1 MKRIFRM
8 VARALTTLAV
18 CAAWVLSGLTVAAE
32 ERPLNPINTWAILG
46 NTQASESGLTDLLVS
61 ELSKTALD
69 MVEREQL
76 KAIVDEQTLQAVV
89 GNLSAESR
97 RLGKLLKADALV
109 IVQQS
114 GSQVKTILC
123 DCRYGARIGNLEF
136 SNDQVEDQGKTI
148 ATFVIDRAN
157 EYAGGIRA
165 IIGLAPIAC
174 RNIDHDFDFLQRRLY
189 DVLASWLM
197 TEPGHAVLELREAA
211 TIASE
216 FGAGDLAAARI
227 VPILIE
233 PSFRVQPKGE
243 KDEISLFVKF
253 TKDQVTELQ
262 SPALPIDQ
270 ADNWLIDAV
279 REVMP
284 VGGQGKG
291 VSLDIQQ
298 QMLASRA
305 EYLMRLGD
313 LAQAVECR
321 MAFLLV
327 DPKNVEQRTKLII
340 DLDELANESRSP
352 GLGMDDRL
360 KLRSLQA
367 TQLLSHLDFLIRNAL
382 VDRETAIL
390 LLKQMERHTQI
401 LHANAT
407 PFIFAAEETRA
418 ILQSQLNLNKR
429 FLRETAGKILQ
440 LKRMESKVDRPNVSI
455 DNEVRLLATWHEC
468 VMQYVAADIALNK
481 GNMQSFRFF
490 EQIVSEVVPE
500 EAPLSWRAAQ
510 IIDVNQFQRR
520 VRMSLGVGTL
530 TEMVTVGP
538 DPNELT
544 RWLTGLKDSSSFHL
558 KWYARLALMSGDRIE
573 NEQDKSL
580 SQRSSLLDQYLAEYS
595 QRPNLHVRQTN
606 GVLVDAGIHR
616 LLSVREGL
624 KSKINPPSP
633 PQNMGSVAPE
643 DPTKFSGQIEV
654 RRVPIKLTENEW
666 IMGFGAVKP
675 GMDIMVT
682 RLHVALLSEGNQVTP
697 IHTANVGRAT
707 VVVDGE
713 RLWVGDLEKGIFIYG
728 LDGKE
733 RLLINQRH
741 GLPGHDANLRL
752 FAYGEKQIVV
762 FGALK
767 PDNRCWLALVTL
779 TDDGPNV
786 SVLHEARLPYRA
798 RPNIRD
804 LSVPLEND
812 DLDMVFDPKWLCRF
826 DGEQSQKLLVGKSGN
841 GFAVDIASRKIE
853 SFRILEPPAAH
864 GSGTL
869 LNTGDRMFKA
879 YGTGVIEVGWSASKK
894 TLETKRR
901 IIDSVPVGS
910 IPQWVDEEPQ
920 IVPLGDWIYK
930 PGKSW
935 YRFRLD
941 GSDLQRLKLPDSPKF
956 WEYGKIAAS
965 GNYGLVGWR
974 PYQNGLYQI
983 IPKADT
989 DVRTD

>member
-1 MKRIFRM
+1 MKRIFTTF
-8 VARALTTLAV
+8 ARALTTLAV

-32 ERPLNPINTWAILG
+32 ERPLNPIKTWAILG

-69 MVEREQL
+69 LVEREQL

-89 GNLSAESR
+89 GNLSVESR

-123 DCRYGARIGNLEF
+123 DCRYGARIGNLDF
-136 SNDQVEDQGKTI
+136 FNDRIEAQGKTI
-148 ATFVIDRAN
+148 ATFVVDRAK

-211 TIASE
+211 TLTSE
-216 FGAGDLAAARI
+216 FGAGDLAAHRI

-243 KDEISLFVKF
+243 KDEIRLVVKL
-253 TKDQVTELQ
+253 TKDQVSEVQ

-279 REVMP
+279 REAMH
-284 VGGQGKG
+284 VGGQGNG
-291 VSLDIQQ
+291 VSLESQQ
-298 QMLASRA
+298 QMLANRA

-313 LAQAVECR
+313 LGQAVECR

-327 DPKNVEQRTKLII
+327 DPVNVEQRTKLII

-352 GLGMDDRL
+352 GLRMDDRL

-382 VDRETAIL
+382 VDRETAVL

-440 LKRMESKVDRPNVSI
+440 LKRMESRVDGPSAS
-455 DNEVRLLATWHEC
+455 NEKEVLLLSTWHEC

-490 EQIVSEVVPE
+490 EQIVSEVVPQ
-500 EAPLSWRAAQ
+500 EAPLSWCASHM
-510 IIDVNQFQRR
+510 IGVNQIQRG
-520 VRMSLGVGTL
+520 VRMSLGLGMM
-530 TEMVTVGP
+530 TETVIVGP
-538 DPNELT
+538 DPKELT
-544 RWLTGLKDSSSFHL
+544 RWLTGLQDSPCFHL
-558 KWYARLALMSGDRIE
+558 RWYARLALIRGDRSDNNPE
-573 NEQDKSL
+573 RTL
-580 SQRSSLLDQYLAEYS
+580 SELTSLLDRYLEEYNR
-595 QRPNLHVRQTN
+595 RPNLHVRKAN
-606 GVLVDAGIHR
+606 GTLVDAGIHY
-616 LLSVREGL
+616 LLSVKEGL
-624 KSKINPPSP
+624 RSKNNPPTS
-633 PQNMGSVAPE
+633 PQNTGSVAPE

-654 RRVPIKLTENEW
+654 RRVPITLTQNDW
-666 IMGFGAVKP
+666 IMGFEAVKP
-675 GMDIMVT
+675 GVDIMVT
-682 RLHVALLSEGNQVTP
+682 RLHVALLSEGHQVTP
-697 IHTANVGRAT
+697 IHAANAGRAT

-713 RLWVGDLEKGIFIYG
+713 RLWVSDLEKGIFIYG
-728 LDGKE
+728 PDGKE

-741 GLPGHDANLRL
+741 GLPGHDANLKL
-752 FAYGEKQIVV
+752 FSYGEKQIVA

-767 PDNRCWLALVTL
+767 PDNRCWLALVTI

-798 RPNIRD
+798 RPNLRD

-826 DGEQSQKLLVGKSGN
+826 DSEQSQKLLVGKSGN

-901 IIDSVPVGS
+901 IIDSVSVGTM
-910 IPQWVDEEPQ
+910 PHWVDEDPQ
-920 IVPLGDWIYK
+920 IVQLGDWIYK

-941 GSDLQRLKLPDSPKF
+941 GSDLQRFKLPDSPRS
-956 WEYGKIAAS
+956 WEYAKIAAS

-974 PYQNGLYQI
+974 PHQNGLYQI
-983 IPKADT
+983 IPKAGSDVLT
-989 DVRTD
+989 D